1 MTVAVSSRVMSRR
14 MMGRNGNLRIFSLC
28 YGLGLLLGPCP
39 RRITLSLGA
48 SPHTARLHF
57 ILRPQFPLSR
67 HDNSDPWTEL
77 SLSRDAAPRLPYWL
91 YRVAALRRASSVAF
105 AVYVSLH
112 IRSANLMMSSRG
124 VPWGNMHKGC
134 AHARQKGW
142 VERLNDSGSGEWTIT
157 RCWKATLSKSR

>member
-1 MTVAVSSRVMSRR
+1 METFGYSAYATAWVSSSGHVLAVSPCHLALLRTRLGSTSSFGLNFLALDTIIVIPGQSFRSR
-14 MMGRNGNLRIFSLC
+14 
-28 YGLGLLLGPCP
+28 
-39 RRITLSLGA
+39 
-48 SPHTARLHF
+48 
-57 ILRPQFPLSR
+57 
-67 HDNSDPWTEL
+67 

-105 AVYVSLH
+105 ALYVSLH
-112 IRSANLMMSSRG
+112 IHSANLMISSRG